1 MSPGRAAS
9 GMYPTSGAAAA
20 TGTSD
25 PAASNMCRGCEP
37 SSMYDRILLP
47 SDAGDAGGR
56 AVDQAI
62 RLARETGAELH
73 LLFVVEEVPH
83 APEMVEQS
91 VEKQL
96 RSVGESVLAGIRD
109 RAEGAGLSVETTV
122 REGVPHVAIVDYA
135 DEVGADVIVMG
146 THGRSGLNR
155 YLLGSVTERV
165 VRTAGVPVLTVR
177 IAGDDGDGEGEGG
190 EGDAGDDEP
199 AT

>member
-1 MSPGRAAS
+1 
-9 GMYPTSGAAAA
+9 
-20 TGTSD
+20 
-25 PAASNMCRGCEP
+25 
-37 SSMYDRILLP
+37 MYDRILLP

-56 AVDQAI
+56 AVDQAVG
-62 RLARETGAELH
+62 LARETGAELH

-83 APEMVEQS
+83 APEMVDQS

-165 VRTAGVPVLTVR
+165 VRTADVPVLTVR
-177 IAGDDGDGEGEGG
+177 IAGDDGEGEGESESESEGS
-190 EGDAGDDEP
+190 EGDAGDEP